1 MHCISYLYLLLCFVF
16 VFVIVFVTVLIIV
29 FLIVF
34 VIVFVMVIVIVIIFI
49 IVCVIVFLIA
59 FAIVFCN
66 CICIWGNPTNEKQG
80 ELCLVFCICTLSFTP
95 ATMIVL
101 MWVTNIRRVL
111 NDRHYDP
118 LIIHCGEV

>member
-1 MHCISYLYLLLCFVF
+1 MSFALYFVF
-16 VFVIVFVTVLIIV
+16 VFVVVFCICICNCIDNCIDNCICNCICNDNCICNCIFII

-34 VIVFVMVIVIVIIFI
+34 V
-49 IVCVIVFLIA
+49 IA